1 MHSYKKSESKLFIN
15 FKQDGLTKA
24 TSVSYNKS
32 DTTVAKME
40 AKIMGI
46 KGDKTKQ
53 FIKQQAK
60 VLFADKGFKNV
71 TMKDICEVTELSRG
85 GLYRHYNS
93 TEQLFSE
100 IISEFLEVQNDL
112 FSESIDKGLPAIEI
126 LNEILNRYKS
136 EMNDTQG
143 SLSMAIYEYFSSRE
157 NEENVLSK
165 QYNLSYHSW
174 KKLIEYGISGNE
186 FKQVDIKGVFDIILF
201 TYQGVRMYSQLMPI
215 PNETPERIIEQIK
228 LLLLNKK
235 TEE

>member
-1 MHSYKKSESKLFIN
+1 
-15 FKQDGLTKA
+15 
-24 TSVSYNKS
+24 
-32 DTTVAKME
+32 
-40 AKIMGI
+40 MGT

-93 TEQLFSE
+93 TEQIFSE
-100 IISEFLEVQNDL
+100 IISEFLDMQNDL
-112 FSESIDKGLPAIEI
+112 FSESINNGLPAVEI
-126 LNEILNRYKS
+126 LNEILNQYKS

-143 SLSMAIYEYFSSRE
+143 SLSMAIYEFFSSRE
-157 NEENVLSK
+157 KEENILSK
-165 QYNLSYHSW
+165 RYNLSYSSW
-174 KKLIEYGISGNE
+174 SKLINYGISRNE
-186 FKQVDIKGVFDIILF
+186 FKQVDINGVFDVILF

-215 PNETPERIIEQIK
+215 PNEVPERIIEQIK
-228 LLLLNKK
+228 LLLLKK

>member
-1 MHSYKKSESKLFIN
+1 MSSYKKSESKLFIN
-15 FKQDGLTKA
+15 FKQEELTKA
-24 TSVSYNKS
+24 TSVSHNKS

-100 IISEFLEVQNDL
+100 IISEFLEEQNDL

-174 KKLIEYGISGNE
+174 KKLIEYGISRNE

>member
-1 MHSYKKSESKLFIN
+1 
-15 FKQDGLTKA
+15 
-24 TSVSYNKS
+24 
-32 DTTVAKME
+32 
-40 AKIMGI
+40 MGT

-71 TMKDICEVTELSRG
+71 TMKDICEATELSRG

-93 TEQLFSE
+93 TDQIFSE
-100 IISEFLEVQNDL
+100 LISEFLDVQNDL
-112 FSESIDKGLPAIEI
+112 FSKSINKGLPAVEI

-136 EMNDTQG
+136 EMIDTHG

-157 NEENVLSK
+157 IAENVLSK
-165 QYNLSYHSW
+165 QYNSSYNSW
-174 KKLIEYGISGNE
+174 SMLIEYGISRGE
-186 FKQVDIKGVFDIILF
+186 FKHVNINGVFDIILF
-201 TYQGVRMYSQLMPI
+201 AYQGVRMYSQLMPI
-215 PNETPERIIEQIK
+215 PNEVPERIIEQIK

>member
-1 MHSYKKSESKLFIN
+1 
-15 FKQDGLTKA
+15 
-24 TSVSYNKS
+24 
-32 DTTVAKME
+32 
-40 AKIMGI
+40 MGT

-93 TEQLFSE
+93 TEQIFSE
-100 IISEFLEVQNDL
+100 IISEFLDMQNDL
-112 FSESIDKGLPAIEI
+112 FSESINNGLPAVEI
-126 LNEILNRYKS
+126 LNEILNQYKS

-143 SLSMAIYEYFSSRE
+143 SLSMAIYEFFSGRE
-157 NEENVLSK
+157 KEENILSK
-165 QYNLSYHSW
+165 RYNLSYSSW
-174 KKLIEYGISGNE
+174 SKLINYGISRNE
-186 FKQVDIKGVFDIILF
+186 FKQVDINGVFDVILF

-215 PNETPERIIEQIK
+215 PNEVPERIIEQIK
-228 LLLLNKK
+228 LLLLKK

>member
-1 MHSYKKSESKLFIN
+1 MFIN

-174 KKLIEYGISGNE
+174 KKLIEYGISRNE

-201 TYQGVRMYSQLMPI
+201 TYQGVRMYSHLFLV
-215 PNETPERIIEQIK
+215 PE
-228 LLLLNKK
+228 
-235 TEE
+235 